1 MTSSLI
7 RSILVLCLA
16 VPAMALSGDQ
26 QTTAQA
32 AEPTRQDY
40 LQQIHALQTSFRERA
55 PSADERQRFYAL
67 VEAMQTSGDD
77 QLRDNILDTS
87 EDHETGISLP
97 VYPGSKLLMH
107 ARTGIDLEFNERPL
121 LSLPTASFL
130 TRAAPQ
136 EVLAFYQTA
145 LPGYQLRQGDD
156 DNHFQL
162 LQQLPDQPG
171 LDVPESYLL
180 ANVRIRPTDSRTGV
194 HLEGARTLYHLYYP
208 LPD

>member
-77 QLRDNILDTS
+77 QLRDNNCPTS
-87 EDHETGISLP
+87 RDLMCRKAICLPTYVSGPPTRGRGSTWKAPEPSITSITRCRTEGSLP
-97 VYPGSKLLMH
+97 PRK
-107 ARTGIDLEFNERPL
+107 PCQ
-121 LSLPTASFL
+121 FL
-130 TRAAPQ
+130 
-136 EVLAFYQTA
+136 
-145 LPGYQLRQGDD
+145 
-156 DNHFQL
+156 
-162 LQQLPDQPG
+162 
-171 LDVPESYLL
+171 
-180 ANVRIRPTDSRTGV
+180 
-194 HLEGARTLYHLYYP
+194 
-208 LPD
+208 